1 MERAETFPTLIDQRV
16 LPRLAAR
23 NVVLVLAGSLI
34 IAASAQMSVPLPFS
48 PVPMTMQP
56 LAVLLVGAALGAS
69 RGFAAALLYLLEGLS
84 GLPFF
89 AGGLAGPI
97 VLMGPTAGYLA
108 AFPVAAGVAGLFS
121 DRGWTRP
128 APAAIASLTFALAI
142 LYLSGWSWLVL
153 GFGLE
158 PELAFATGVLPF
170 LLADA
175 VKVVI
180 AALMM
185 PYAHRLLG
193 AKS

>member
-1 MERAETFPTLIDQRV
+1 MDRVDTFPALIDQRV

-23 NVVLVLAGSLI
+23 NVLLVVAGSLI
-34 IAASAQMSVPLPFS
+34 IAASAQMAIPLPFS

-56 LAVLLVGAALGAS
+56 LAVLLVGAALGSA
-69 RGFAAALLYLLEGLS
+69 RGFAAALLYLVEGIS

-89 AGGLAGPI
+89 AGGLAGPV

-108 AFPVAAGVAGLFS
+108 AFPLAAGIAGLFS
-121 DRGWTRP
+121 ERGWTRP
-128 APAAIASLTFALAI
+128 VPAAIASLTFALAV

-153 GFGLE
+153 GLGLE
-158 PELAFATGVLPF
+158 PELAFASGVLPF

-175 VKVVI
+175 VKVVL

-185 PYAHRLLG
+185 PAAHRLLTR
-193 AKS
+193 S